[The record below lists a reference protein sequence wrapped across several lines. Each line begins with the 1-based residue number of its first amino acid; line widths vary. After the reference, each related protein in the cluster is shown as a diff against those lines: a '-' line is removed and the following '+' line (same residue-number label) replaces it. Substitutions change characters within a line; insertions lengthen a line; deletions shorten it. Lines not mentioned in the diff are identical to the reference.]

1 MLVVLGWLFSPFFP
15 RRRCFFNIPEV
26 KKQNKQK
33 SHVTIFIW
41 IFTNDLG
48 AEKGELFWCLEGQN
62 KELLRCRL
70 NVRALFTNRTAGK
83 HRDTGME
90 CIQMHQHADTLLT

>member
-1 MLVVLGWLFSPFFP
+1 MLVVLGWLFFF
-15 RRRCFFNIPEV
+15 FHQEAQLFQYSGS
-26 KKQNKQK
+26 QNKE

-62 KELLRCRL
+62 KELLRCGL

-83 HRDTGME
+83 HRDTGDGVHPDASSCRYLIDMS
-90 CIQMHQHADTLLT
+90 

>member
-1 MLVVLGWLFSPFFP
+1 MIAVLRWLFFLFLLHQEALLFQYSGS
-15 RRRCFFNIPEV
+15 
-26 KKQNKQK
+26 QNKE

-62 KELLRCRL
+62 KELLRCRQ
-70 NVRALFTNRTAGK
+70 NVRALSQTGLRANIETP
-83 HRDTGME
+83 GME